1 MTWEEYKA
9 QRRKEEKNAQTASTN
24 SNSSSSWEE
33 YKEQRRREK
42 QEESRQLQTQQTE
55 NEFDN
60 YLENYRANIEN
71 RMQTQTNNK
80 TSNIPIEAVMDS
92 DGNIYDVK
100 ELNAEKARRLGE
112 TKRGSAQYV
121 NGELTNFQEG
131 KTTSSNGQE
140 EQKNFAKN
148 ILKKGSENLK
158 NDIGI
163 IGSNLKDSAYS
174 GTLQFGKT
182 VGMSTDNAYNTQVD
196 MRRILREN
204 MINERRKR
212 GLSTEELEEDLE
224 NNPIY
229 QKSDVKPFYQEKI
242 DKVNQRMAE
251 NTEQASN
258 PVSKKVAELSQSMG
272 NNIAGM
278 AITAINPALGFAY
291 FTGSATGSYYDEAI
305 QKGMND
311 NDARNYATI
320 MGLMEGTTEKYLSAQ
335 NIKGAKAILEGT
347 GIKNALKSFGLE
359 VGENFVQEAVMPAI
373 SELTTKAIAG
383 DEYLKYDYNTAE
395 GWKTLGMDSLSD
407 GIDGAL
413 SAILLNGATKGVA
426 SCINITNKMKNGNK
440 VSEQEIKVALTDA
453 QKSGV
458 DAEKILKD
466 KIQESAIKKI
476 ITTKN
481 ETPELAQNVQNST
494 EQQMK
499 NYIYEKSNNA
509 KIDNLRK
516 DASKYFNNSEK
527 AHNYMQM
534 LEKIIEDKNI
544 DIRFN
549 ADLKTPDGKI
559 ANGSYSNGVITI
571 NPNSTRVD
579 EFIAV
584 HELTHAIGTDSMK
597 NIIETYRNSNPEFNT
612 AVEKL
617 LQNYNSTEITE
628 EALSDVSAQ
637 LFGNQEFINNV
648 AQTNPNI
655 FQKIYSEIKYLW
667 HQFRGYK
674 NQNQFIEDL
683 YYKWTQA
690 YNSNNKLNNS
700 ENYLITQNNKGKYV
714 KADRQV
720 ITGNNP
726 LEWETQVEN
735 YINDNIRQGKDVQ
748 VTTENGDILTITK
761 DTSGKAKFRNQI
773 TDKYGNTRYLNNKEF
788 LSKLTAETHIDE
800 LAQISQKINKNPIPD
815 YKKHKFAKDGFDYRS
830 AYFEDFDGQ
839 YYKITM
845 SVGKNG
851 DIDTIYNIG
860 KMDKKNR
867 SKSSLVAQ
875 RPSDKNITSNEELT
889 STNSIPSSNKDVNTT
904 TKYSI
909 QESKNNTESSY
920 MQDNQGRTLSKEQ
933 QEYFRDSKVRDENGN
948 LLTVYHGSNSEF
960 TVFDAKK
967 SGQASKESKVGFW
980 FTETKE
986 GAENFA
992 NSLWYGDKKA
1002 TSYETYLNIK
1012 NPKVY
1017 NSIDNSIE
1025 LENIDN
1031 RIKEQKNIIRKLENK
1046 NIAIEIN
1053 KQELKWATSKEE
1065 LQDIARIEGIDF
1077 EDAERYNDA
1086 LKEYNKLEK
1095 EYDNKKYGDSYEQ
1108 FRTDIYKI
1116 ANKSASDANF
1126 GGTGMWL
1133 ENENEII
1140 SKFKQQLIDEGYDGI
1155 IIKNTKYDSDT
1166 MGRNN
1171 NQYVAFYPEQIKNVD
1186 NTNPTDNPD
1195 IRYSQNNET
1204 WQSYLDKNFKP
1215 TGTRTNM
1222 QDILV
1227 SKATNEG
1234 AFTQQAKNDTQNN
1247 QKVAP
1252 STQNNVLETGKW
1264 TKEQQEKAEQKK
1276 VAEILTQPIEK
1287 VKEKNRAW
1295 AIAKANIID
1304 KGIVFEEL
1312 SQKTKNRE
1320 LQGKWDYTLTAT
1332 ARGQNAIGQARY
1344 EMDPKTK
1351 TEKQISKSL
1360 EDIRT
1365 EVGNKTSDFQQYMYH
1380 QLNIDR
1386 MTLEDRFAGETGIN
1400 YERKNAIKNKPVFGK
1415 SITADISKKIVA
1427 QYEKNNPEFKKWAQ
1441 DVYDFNNAN
1450 KQELVKNG
1458 VISQELADK
1467 LNEMYPHYVPIKR
1480 IDAKGNAIKVPL
1492 DTNRT
1497 GINSPLAKATGGN
1510 KDIQPLFET
1519 MADRTLQTYR
1529 ASARNGFGVELMKTL
1544 NSIQDTQQTDIDTIL
1559 EEIGDIDSNA
1569 ELLQEGKNGNN
1580 PTFTVFNNGEKVT
1593 FEITKDMF
1601 DALKPQSDLIRNI
1614 NNSKLSKVANKVSN
1628 FRRGVLTE
1636 YNPLFSL
1643 TNAIKDAQDVL
1654 INSQHP
1660 GKTYAK
1666 FPEAY
1671 AQIIKNGYWY
1681 KEYVRNGGEQNSYF
1695 KDGKFETDI
1704 KTNKAKSAITL
1715 PLKGIS
1721 KINNVIEMAPRL
1733 AEYIVSREAGS
1744 SIETS
1749 MLDASRVTTNFKAG
1763 GDITKTLNRNGFTFL
1778 NASVQGFQ
1786 QQVRNIQEANVKG
1799 LKGYAV
1805 LATKYAIAG
1814 LPALILNNF
1823 VWDDDEDYWELQDYV
1838 KDNYY
1843 IIGKYGDG
1851 KFVRIPK
1858 GRTVAVIQ
1866 KIVNNA
1872 SEYINENKEINI
1884 DSLAK
1889 DFWGD
1894 LKFASDNLA
1903 PNNPLDN
1910 NIISPI
1916 IQIIT
1921 NTSWYGEDIVP
1932 KRLQDKPK
1940 SEQYDE
1946 TTDSLS
1952 IWLGEKL
1959 NVSPYKINYLLDQY
1973 GGGISDVVLPTMTKQ
1988 AEDNVFKDK
1997 FTTDSVM
2004 KNKYP
2009 GEFYSK
2015 LDELTVKGNSYKAT
2029 DEDLLKS
2036 KYASD
2041 ISKDMGDLYKEKRE
2055 IQNSDLPDSDKKE
2068 KIKDIQKEI
2077 NKIAKDGLAN
2087 IENLKIDRNTTKI
2100 GNNQYYKLT
2109 NTKDG
2114 TQDWKKLSEEEI
2126 RKNKNISL
2134 TTYADYKEKVA
2145 KETIKQRK
2153 NGTISEDG
2161 SIKDKDKITILL
2173 NSACSREEKTALYEQ
2188 YILSATDKKY
2198 SIVKTTN
2205 IDITQYLQYKLA
2217 DANGNFDSDKK
2228 DDGTVT
2234 GKSVSGSAKQKRW
2247 QYIENMNITY
2257 TQKLIL
2263 YGLECT
2269 PNDSQQ
2275 RQIINYVKSLPNKTN
2290 KEKLEILSQFKGFTI
2305 YKDGRVKY

>member
-1 MTWEEYKA
+1 MFFGKGFYFTDNELMAESYAEDAVDISGGSK
-9 QRRKEEKNAQTASTN
+9 KI
-24 SNSSSSWEE
+24 
-33 YKEQRRREK
+33 YKE
-42 QEESRQLQTQQTE
+42 
-55 NEFDN
+55 
-60 YLENYRANIEN
+60 YL
-71 RMQTQTNNK
+71 
-80 TSNIPIEAVMDS
+80 
-92 DGNIYDVK
+92 
-100 ELNAEKARRLGE
+100 
-112 TKRGSAQYV
+112 
-121 NGELTNFQEG
+121 
-131 KTTSSNGQE
+131 
-140 EQKNFAKN
+140 
-148 ILKKGSENLK
+148 
-158 NDIGI
+158 DI
-163 IGSNLKDSAYS
+163 K
-174 GTLQFGKT
+174 
-182 VGMSTDNAYNTQVD
+182 
-196 MRRILREN
+196 
-204 MINERRKR
+204 
-212 GLSTEELEEDLE
+212 
-224 NNPIY
+224 
-229 QKSDVKPFYQEKI
+229 KPFIVEG
-242 DKVNQRMAE
+242 E
-251 NTEQASN
+251 NTVNLANKIKEIDAS
-258 PVSKKVAELSQSMG
+258 AD
-272 NNIAGM
+272 I
-278 AITAINPALGFAY
+278 IDT
-291 FTGSATGSYYDEAI
+291 
-305 QKGMND
+305 
-311 NDARNYATI
+311 NY
-320 MGLMEGTTEKYLSAQ
+320 
-335 NIKGAKAILEGT
+335 
-347 GIKNALKSFGLE
+347 
-359 VGENFVQEAVMPAI
+359 
-373 SELTTKAIAG
+373 
-383 DEYLKYDYNTAE
+383 
-395 GWKTLGMDSLSD
+395 
-407 GIDGAL
+407 
-413 SAILLNGATKGVA
+413 GVA
-426 SCINITNKMKNGNK
+426 STGKMT
-440 VSEQEIKVALTDA
+440 QW
-453 QKSGV
+453 
-458 DAEKILKD
+458 
-466 KIQESAIKKI
+466 
-476 ITTKN
+476 
-481 ETPELAQNVQNST
+481 
-494 EQQMK
+494 
-499 NYIYEKSNNA
+499 
-509 KIDNLRK
+509 
-516 DASKYFNNSEK
+516 
-527 AHNYMQM
+527 
-534 LEKIIEDKNI
+534 
-544 DIRFN
+544 
-549 ADLKTPDGKI
+549 
-559 ANGSYSNGVITI
+559 
-571 NPNSTRVD
+571 
-579 EFIAV
+579 
-584 HELTHAIGTDSMK
+584 
-597 NIIETYRNSNPEFNT
+597 
-612 AVEKL
+612 
-617 LQNYNSTEITE
+617 LQNN
-628 EALSDVSAQ
+628 
-637 LFGNQEFINNV
+637 
-648 AQTNPNI
+648 
-655 FQKIYSEIKYLW
+655 
-667 HQFRGYK
+667 
-674 NQNQFIEDL
+674 
-683 YYKWTQA
+683 
-690 YNSNNKLNNS
+690 
-700 ENYLITQNNKGKYV
+700 
-714 KADRQV
+714 
-720 ITGNNP
+720 
-726 LEWETQVEN
+726 
-735 YINDNIRQGKDVQ
+735 
-748 VTTENGDILTITK
+748 
-761 DTSGKAKFRNQI
+761 
-773 TDKYGNTRYLNNKEF
+773 
-788 LSKLTAETHIDE
+788 
-800 LAQISQKINKNPIPD
+800 
-815 YKKHKFAKDGFDYRS
+815 
-830 AYFEDFDGQ
+830 
-839 YYKITM
+839 
-845 SVGKNG
+845 
-851 DIDTIYNIG
+851 
-860 KMDKKNR
+860 
-867 SKSSLVAQ
+867 
-875 RPSDKNITSNEELT
+875 
-889 STNSIPSSNKDVNTT
+889 
-904 TKYSI
+904 
-909 QESKNNTESSY
+909 
-920 MQDNQGRTLSKEQ
+920 
-933 QEYFRDSKVRDENGN
+933 
-948 LLTVYHGSNSEF
+948 
-960 TVFDAKK
+960 
-967 SGQASKESKVGFW
+967 
-980 FTETKE
+980 
-986 GAENFA
+986 
-992 NSLWYGDKKA
+992 
-1002 TSYETYLNIK
+1002 
-1012 NPKVY
+1012 
-1017 NSIDNSIE
+1017 
-1025 LENIDN
+1025 
-1031 RIKEQKNIIRKLENK
+1031 
-1046 NIAIEIN
+1046 
-1053 KQELKWATSKEE
+1053 
-1065 LQDIARIEGIDF
+1065 
-1077 EDAERYNDA
+1077 
-1086 LKEYNKLEK
+1086 
-1095 EYDNKKYGDSYEQ
+1095 
-1108 FRTDIYKI
+1108 
-1116 ANKSASDANF
+1116 
-1126 GGTGMWL
+1126 
-1133 ENENEII
+1133 
-1140 SKFKQQLIDEGYDGI
+1140 GYDGI
-1155 IIKNTKYDSDT
+1155 EVKLKKDDT
-1166 MGRNN
+1166 SYYIVFNSN
-1171 NQYVAFYPEQIKNVD
+1171 QIKNID
-1186 NTNPTDNPD
+1186 NTNPTSNSD
-1195 IRYSQNNET
+1195 IRYSQNNKT
-1204 WQSYLDKNFKP
+1204 WQDYLEKNYK
-1215 TGTRTNM
+1215 TAGTRTNM

-1227 SKATNEG
+1227 SKATNNNKERVRDILSRNGSFSEQVDKYIADKLPSGDFLYLGETPTVLQNLGLPNNEVILKQSKLKTLMQESNNNTDKLHELPIETIKKIPEAIANPLNILQSSTDENSVVIITDLADANERPIIASIEVNYDGQIGNIDFLSNRLTSAYGKNNYDRFMKTEIAKGNLLYDIDEG
-1234 AFTQQAKNDTQNN
+1234 IIKELPATRLQSPKGISSFVDTNNNVSTINDSISQNNDSVKNNTIITNNYAQQTQNDTHNN
-1247 QKVAP
+1247 QNVAP
-1252 STQNNVLETGKW
+1252 SAQNNVLETGKW

-1344 EMDPKTK
+1344 EMDSKTK

-1529 ASARNGFGVELMKTL
+1529 ASARNSFGVELMKTL
-1544 NSIQDTQQTDIDTIL
+1544 NSIQDTQQADIDTIL

-1593 FEITKDMF
+1593 FEITKNMF

-1660 GKTYAK
+1660 GKTYTK

-1671 AQIIKNGYWY
+1671 AQIINKGYWY
-1681 KEYVRNGGEQNSYF
+1681 NEYVRNGGEQNSYF

-1733 AEYIVSREAGS
+1733 AEYIVSREAGR

-1823 VWDDDEDYWELQDYV
+1823 VWDDDEDYGELQDYV

-1884 DSLAK
+1884 DTLAK

-1959 NVSPYKINYLLDQY
+1959 NVSPYKINYLIDQY

-2015 LDELTVKGNSYKAT
+2015 LDELTVKGNSDKAT

-2055 IQNSDLPDSDKKE
+2055 IQNSDLPDIEKKE

-2087 IENLKIDRNTTKI
+2087 VENLKIDRNTAKI
-2100 GNNQYYKLT
+2100 GNNQYYKAT

-2173 NSACSREEKTALYEQ
+2173 NSACSIEEKTALYEQ
-2188 YILSATDKKY
+2188 YILSTTDKKY
-2198 SIVKTTN
+2198 PIVKTTN
-2205 IDITQYLQYKLA
+2205 IDTTQYLQYKLA
-2217 DANGNFDSDKK
+2217 DANGKFDSDKK
-2228 DDGTVT
+2228 DDGTVK
-2234 GKSVSGSAKQKRW
+2234 GKSIRGSGEQKRW

-2269 PNDSQQ
+2269 PSNREQT
-2275 RQIINYVKSLPNKTN
+2275 QIVNYINSLPKTQQ
-2290 KEKLEILSQFKGFTI
+2290 EKLEMLSKFQGFTI
-2305 YKDGRVKY
+2305 YKDGTFKF

>member
-1 MTWEEYKA
+1 MSWAEYKKKREEQEKSKTSSYQEYNNSNNNSEVSSWQKYKQKREEQKVQQTETLPVA
-9 QRRKEEKNAQTASTN
+9 NKANTAPKTTTNLTEADLRKIEKNAGLKAGVLNLNQVQSQQQN
-24 SNSSSSWEE
+24 FEN
-33 YKEQRRREK
+33 
-42 QEESRQLQTQQTE
+42 LQQKG
-55 NEFDN
+55 NEILQDKKSDLGIDN
-60 YLENYRANIEN
+60 
-71 RMQTQTNNK
+71 
-80 TSNIPIEAVMDS
+80 
-92 DGNIYDVK
+92 
-100 ELNAEKARRLGE
+100 
-112 TKRGSAQYV
+112 
-121 NGELTNFQEG
+121 G
-131 KTTSSNGQE
+131 K
-140 EQKNFAKN
+140 
-148 ILKKGSENLK
+148 ILKKSSAFKDGYNFGDVSKTALSTAGDVALN
-158 NDIGI
+158 IGKGI
-163 IGSNLKDSAYS
+163 MNIGEGIGDLATYGIAGIADLTGNKEYAEKLRY
-174 GTLQFGKT
+174 
-182 VGMSTDNAYNTQVD
+182 NASHMNVVD
-196 MRRILREN
+196 DMTKP
-204 MINERRKR
+204 MINAVDKNSIL
-212 GLSTEELEEDLE
+212 G
-224 NNPIY
+224 N
-229 QKSDVKPFYQEKI
+229 KSDEVAQGLGYVAGNTAIAVASGGLGTKLGLTSKI
-242 DKVNQRMAE
+242 AQTAG
-251 NTEQASN
+251 
-258 PVSKKVAELSQSMG
+258 SMG
-272 NNIAGM
+272 TTFTSSMGHGM
-278 AITAINPALGFAY
+278 TEAY
-291 FTGSATGSYYDEAI
+291 
-305 QKGMND
+305 Q
-311 NDARNYATI
+311 
-320 MGLMEGTTEKYLSAQ
+320 
-335 NIKGAKAILEGT
+335 
-347 GIKNALKSFGLE
+347 
-359 VGENFVQEAVMPAI
+359 
-373 SELTTKAIAG
+373 
-383 DEYLKYDYNTAE
+383 
-395 GWKTLGMDSLSD
+395 
-407 GIDGAL
+407 
-413 SAILLNGATKGVA
+413 NGATDDEAFAYGLISGVGETGSELMFGGLGKASKAVGLSKGAGELDDIV
-426 SCINITNKMKNGNK
+426 IGGLTKNIKNKMAKTLVQSGLK
-440 VSEQEIKVALTDA
+440 ATGEGAEEVVSGLISAVGKKITYMSEEELGQ
-453 QKSGV
+453 
-458 DAEKILKD
+458 ILKD
-466 KIQESAIKKI
+466 ENLAEQFWMGALTSAIAQAPSSMSSIKNGTDYITGEKYNEFQKKDV
-476 ITTKN
+476 
-481 ETPELAQNVQNST
+481 PELAQNVQNST
-494 EQQMK
+494 EQQTILNDIKTLQNENTAQLDDMLNNKELPMK

-509 KIDNLRK
+509 KIDNLRR

-571 NPNSTRVD
+571 NPNSTRTG
-579 EFIAV
+579 EFIAI

-597 NIIETYRNSNPEFNT
+597 NIIETYKKSNPEFNT

-748 VTTENGDILTITK
+748 VITENGDILTITK

-773 TDKYGNTRYLNNKEF
+773 TDKNGNTRYLNNKEF

-800 LAQISQKINKNPIPD
+800 LAQISQKINKSPIPD
-815 YKKHKFAKDGFDYRS
+815 YKNHKFAKDGFDYRS

-851 DIDTIYNIG
+851 NINTIYNIG

-889 STNSIPSSNKDVNTT
+889 SINSISSSNKDVNTT

-909 QESKNNTESSY
+909 QESENNTQLSEEAKKQLHRYIY
-920 MQDNQGRTLSKEQ
+920 MNKEQLNKAFSEAIENKENMLQEYNTLSQEYKNFQKTEEFMKALENGDLDSNAWNKAGKYADKLRYYNEQYEKYKAQQEAINSLLMDNQTETRSIEQVAEEAEKHFGTTTNFKETAYIDVNGKQIDFSGKHEGGPSGTRTLDHRQINEIDIDM
-933 QEYFRDSKVRDENGN
+933 DSFINMGN
-948 LLTVYHGSNSEF
+948 IRVLP
-960 TVFDAKK
+960 
-967 SGQASKESKVGFW
+967 
-980 FTETKE
+980 E
-986 GAENFA
+986 GGGINLSIEP
-992 NSLWYGDKKA
+992 
-1002 TSYETYLNIK
+1002 
-1012 NPKVY
+1012 NPKQY
-1017 NSIDNSIE
+1017 
-1025 LENIDN
+1025 
-1031 RIKEQKNIIRKLENK
+1031 
-1046 NIAIEIN
+1046 
-1053 KQELKWATSKEE
+1053 SK
-1065 LQDIARIEGIDF
+1065 
-1077 EDAERYNDA
+1077 
-1086 LKEYNKLEK
+1086 LKEYI
-1095 EYDNKKYGDSYEQ
+1095 DSVNGEIYI
-1108 FRTDIYKI
+1108 DID
-1116 ANKSASDANF
+1116 KSNHA
-1126 GGTGMWL
+1126 
-1133 ENENEII
+1133 
-1140 SKFKQQLIDEGYDGI
+1140 
-1155 IIKNTKYDSDT
+1155 YDSAEYKAGTSTD
-1166 MGRNN
+1166 RILSDL
-1171 NQYVAFYPEQIKNVD
+1171 QYYFKNGKF
-1186 NTNPTDNPD
+1186 PTKSQFADF
-1195 IRYSQNNET
+1195 RYSQNTPT
-1204 WQSYLDKNFKP
+1204 WQQYLDKNFKP

-1234 AFTQQAKNDTQNN
+1234 SFTQRNKNNTLQDQNVTSN
-1247 QKVAP
+1247 
-1252 STQNNVLETGKW
+1252 TQNNVLETGKW

-1344 EMDPKTK
+1344 EMDSKTK

-1529 ASARNGFGVELMKTL
+1529 ASARNSFGVELMKTL

-1671 AQIIKNGYWY
+1671 AQIIKKGYWY

-1866 KIVNNA
+1866 KIINNA

-2015 LDELTVKGNSYKAT
+2015 LDELTVKGNSDKAT

-2055 IQNSDLPDSDKKE
+2055 IQNSDLPDIEKKE

-2087 IENLKIDRNTTKI
+2087 VENLKINRNTAKI
-2100 GNNQYYKLT
+2100 GNNQYYKAT

-2188 YILSATDKKY
+2188 YILSTEDKKY
-2198 SIVKTTN
+2198 PIVKTTN

-2217 DANGNFDSDKK
+2217 ESNKEFKADRE

>member
-1 MTWEEYKA
+1 MSWAEYKKKREEQENIETSYSQENNDSNNETSSWQKYKQKREEQKVQQTETLPIANKANTVQKTTTNLTEADLRKIEQNSGLKTGTLNLNKMQA
-9 QRRKEEKNAQTASTN
+9 QQQKFENLQQKGNEILQDKNNKIYDVDYIYSDLGIDNGKVFKKSSAFKDGYDFGDITKTVLDTGATLGTEVTKGVANIGENIGDLASYGIAGVADLLGKDEYADKVRKNAQVSLVDKYTKPLSSKIDKNSILGSKGKEMAQSLGYVAGTAAIGTATGGTAGILGKTA
-24 SNSSSSWEE
+24 EGAA
-33 YKEQRRREK
+33 KA
-42 QEESRQLQTQQTE
+42 
-55 NEFDN
+55 
-60 YLENYRANIEN
+60 ANIATTATTFASSMGSGITEAYQN
-71 RMQTQTNNK
+71 GATDQEALAYGIISGIGEAGSELMFGGLGKIFGKVGFNPTGGALDEVVVQGLSRNIKNK
-80 TSNIPIEAVMDS
+80 MVKTLVQSGLMATGEGIEEVVSGVVSAIGKKATFM
-92 DGNIYDVK
+92 K
-100 ELNAEKARRLGE
+100 EEDL
-112 TKRGSAQYV
+112 
-121 NGELTNFQEG
+121 
-131 KTTSSNGQE
+131 
-140 EQKNFAKN
+140 KN
-148 ILKKGSENLK
+148 ILKDENL
-158 NDIGI
+158 
-163 IGSNLKDSAYS
+163 AE
-174 GTLQFGKT
+174 QFW
-182 VGMSTDNAYNTQVD
+182 
-196 MRRILREN
+196 
-204 MINERRKR
+204 
-212 GLSTEELEEDLE
+212 
-224 NNPIY
+224 
-229 QKSDVKPFYQEKI
+229 
-242 DKVNQRMAE
+242 
-251 NTEQASN
+251 
-258 PVSKKVAELSQSMG
+258 MG
-272 NNIAGM
+272 ALTSVIAQ
-278 AITAINPALGFAY
+278 TP
-291 FTGSATGSYYDEAI
+291 
-305 QKGMND
+305 
-311 NDARNYATI
+311 RTI
-320 MGLMEGTTEKYLSAQ
+320 SS
-335 NIKGAKAILEGT
+335 
-347 GIKNALKSFGLE
+347 IKNKTDY
-359 VGENFVQEAVMPAI
+359 
-373 SELTTKAIAG
+373 LTG
-383 DEYLKYDYNTAE
+383 
-395 GWKTLGMDSLSD
+395 
-407 GIDGAL
+407 
-413 SAILLNGATKGVA
+413 
-426 SCINITNKMKNGNK
+426 
-440 VSEQEIKVALTDA
+440 
-453 QKSGV
+453 
-458 DAEKILKD
+458 
-466 KIQESAIKKI
+466 KKWE
-476 ITTKN
+476 TTQKN
-481 ETPELAQNVQNST
+481 ETPELAQNVQNT
-494 EQQMK
+494 QEQQTILNDIKTLQNENTAQLDDMLNNKELPMK

-509 KIDNLRK
+509 KIDNLRR

-571 NPNSTRVD
+571 NPNSTRTG
-579 EFIAV
+579 EFIAI

-597 NIIETYRNSNPEFNT
+597 NIIETYRKSNPEFNT

-655 FQKIYSEIKYLW
+655 FQKIYSEVKYLW

-690 YNSNNKLNNS
+690 YKNQNKSLNQTSNYHIS
-700 ENYLITQNNKGKYV
+700 ENFSNEIDKVLYNQLKSNTQVKARDYTPQILVNNGVENLPMLITQKHIKSIVYTFQEAEKLGLPTKNV
-714 KADRQV
+714 
-720 ITGNNP
+720 
-726 LEWETQVEN
+726 N
-735 YINDNIRQGKDVQ
+735 YHGLGKDLLIKAIDNLDNPQAIYKTSENNYLV
-748 VTTENGDILTITK
+748 VTEFKDSIGRKIIVPIQINGKGRYNDVFI
-761 DTSGKAKFRNQI
+761 DENQI
-773 TDKYGNTRYLNNKEF
+773 KSVYGRNN
-788 LSKLTAETHIDE
+788 LDDY
-800 LAQISQKINKNPIPD
+800 INKNNFEQI
-815 YKKHKFAKDGFDYRS
+815 YKK
-830 AYFEDFDGQ
+830 
-839 YYKITM
+839 
-845 SVGKNG
+845 
-851 DIDTIYNIG
+851 
-860 KMDKKNR
+860 
-867 SKSSLVAQ
+867 
-875 RPSDKNITSNEELT
+875 NEELDFNEGIQYSNVANSS

-909 QESKNNTESSY
+909 QESENNSGSFNWQKNRFDVSGNENLVNAQTLFYRTRDDGQYYVQATDGSGKITYDGIFYGEKELARSLGEEIARKIVNTSENTNNEIYLQSDKVKSETDYMMAHRPTETGAYASNITKGTGEWESLMPEDVY
-920 MQDNQGRTLSKEQ
+920 EHPEWYFDMN
-933 QEYFRDSKVRDENGN
+933 QEY
-948 LLTVYHGSNSEF
+948 
-960 TVFDAKK
+960 
-967 SGQASKESKVGFW
+967 SKESFKV
-980 FTETKE
+980 
-986 GAENFA
+986 
-992 NSLWYGDKKA
+992 
-1002 TSYETYLNIK
+1002 
-1012 NPKVY
+1012 
-1017 NSIDNSIE
+1017 
-1025 LENIDN
+1025 
-1031 RIKEQKNIIRKLENK
+1031 
-1046 NIAIEIN
+1046 
-1053 KQELKWATSKEE
+1053 LK
-1065 LQDIARIEGIDF
+1065 
-1077 EDAERYNDA
+1077 
-1086 LKEYNKLEK
+1086 
-1095 EYDNKKYGDSYEQ
+1095 
-1108 FRTDIYKI
+1108 
-1116 ANKSASDANF
+1116 
-1126 GGTGMWL
+1126 
-1133 ENENEII
+1133 
-1140 SKFKQQLIDEGYDGI
+1140 
-1155 IIKNTKYDSDT
+1155 
-1166 MGRNN
+1166 
-1171 NQYVAFYPEQIKNVD
+1171 QIKN
-1186 NTNPTDNPD
+1186 NPNAEITIYRATTGNKINKGDWVTLSRKYAEYHNNSQFNGKGNIIELKVKAKDVQYAGDDINEFGYFPQSNIQTTDNPD
-1195 IRYSQNNET
+1195 IRYSQNNGT

-1252 STQNNVLETGKW
+1252 STQNNVLETGEW

-1344 EMDPKTK
+1344 EMDSKTK

-1529 ASARNGFGVELMKTL
+1529 ASARNSFGVELMKTL
-1544 NSIQDTQQTDIDTIL
+1544 NSIQDTQQADIDTIL

-1593 FEITKDMF
+1593 FEITKNMF

-1660 GKTYAK
+1660 GKTYTK

-1671 AQIIKNGYWY
+1671 AQIINKGYWY
-1681 KEYVRNGGEQNSYF
+1681 NEYVRNGGEQNSYF

-1733 AEYIVSREAGS
+1733 AEYIVSREAGR

-1823 VWDDDEDYWELQDYV
+1823 VWDDDEDYGELQDYV

-1884 DSLAK
+1884 DTLAK

-1959 NVSPYKINYLLDQY
+1959 NVSPYKINYLIDQY

-2015 LDELTVKGNSYKAT
+2015 LDELTVKGNSDKAT

-2055 IQNSDLPDSDKKE
+2055 IQNSDLPDIEKKE

-2077 NKIAKDGLAN
+2077 NKIAKDRLAN
-2087 IENLKIDRNTTKI
+2087 VENLKIDRNTAKI
-2100 GNNQYYKLT
+2100 GNNQYYKAT

-2173 NSACSREEKTALYEQ
+2173 NSACSIEEKTALYEQ
-2188 YILSATDKKY
+2188 YILSTTDKKY
-2198 SIVKTTN
+2198 PIVKTTN
-2205 IDITQYLQYKLA
+2205 IDTTQYLQYKLA
-2217 DANGNFDSDKK
+2217 DANGKFDSDKK

-2269 PNDSQQ
+2269 PNDIQQ
-2275 RQIINYVKSLPNKTN
+2275 KQIVNYVKSLPNKTN

>member
-1 MTWEEYKA
+1 MSWAEYKKK
-9 QRRKEEKNAQTASTN
+9 REEQENMETSYSQEN
-24 SNSSSSWEE
+24 NDSNNETSSWQKYKQKREE
-33 YKEQRRREK
+33 QKV
-42 QEESRQLQTQQTE
+42 QQTE
-55 NEFDN
+55 TLPIANKANTVQKTTTNLTEADLRKIEQNSGLKTGTLNLNKMQAQQQKFENLQQKGNEILQDK
-60 YLENYRANIEN
+60 
-71 RMQTQTNNK
+71 NNK
-80 TSNIPIEAVMDS
+80 
-92 DGNIYDVK
+92 IYDVDYIYSDLGIDNGKVFKKSSAFKDGYDFGDVSKTAVATIGDVALNVGKGIMNIGEGIGDLATYGIAGIADLTGNK
-100 ELNAEKARRLGE
+100 EYAEKLRYNASHMNVVDDMTKPMINAVDKNSVLGNKSDE
-112 TKRGSAQYV
+112 LAEGLGYVAGMTAVSVVSGGAGAKLGLSSKVAATIGSTATTFSSSMGNGMSEAYQNGATDEEAFWYGVILGSAEA
-121 NGELTNFQEG
+121 GSELMFGGLG
-131 KTTSSNGQE
+131 KASDAIGLSKGIGAIDDKIANTLT
-140 EQKNFAKN
+140 KN
-148 ILKKGSENLK
+148 IKNKMVKTLIQCDIKASAEGAEEVVSGLISAIGKK
-158 NDIGI
+158 
-163 IGSNLKDSAYS
+163 ATY
-174 GTLQFGKT
+174 
-182 VGMSTDNAYNTQVD
+182 MS
-196 MRRILREN
+196 
-204 MINERRKR
+204 
-212 GLSTEELEEDLE
+212 EEDLQKIIKDE
-224 NNPIY
+224 NL
-229 QKSDVKPFYQEKI
+229 
-242 DKVNQRMAE
+242 AE
-251 NTEQASN
+251 QFWMGALTSAIAQAPS
-258 PVSKKVAELSQSMG
+258 SMSSIKNG
-272 NNIAGM
+272 TDY
-278 AITAINPALGFAY
+278 ITG
-291 FTGSATGSYYDEAI
+291 
-305 QKGMND
+305 
-311 NDARNYATI
+311 
-320 MGLMEGTTEKYLSAQ
+320 EKY
-335 NIKGAKAILEGT
+335 NE
-347 GIKNALKSFGLE
+347 F
-359 VGENFVQEAVMPAI
+359 
-373 SELTTKAIAG
+373 
-383 DEYLKYDYNTAE
+383 
-395 GWKTLGMDSLSD
+395 
-407 GIDGAL
+407 
-413 SAILLNGATKGVA
+413 
-426 SCINITNKMKNGNK
+426 
-440 VSEQEIKVALTDA
+440 
-453 QKSGV
+453 QK
-458 DAEKILKD
+458 KD
-466 KIQESAIKKI
+466 V
-476 ITTKN
+476 
-481 ETPELAQNVQNST
+481 PELAQNVQNST
-494 EQQMK
+494 EQQTILNDIKTLQNENTAQLDDMLNNKELPMK

-516 DASKYFNNSEK
+516 DASRYFNNLEK
-527 AHNYMQM
+527 THNYMQM

-571 NPNSTRVD
+571 NPNSTRTG
-579 EFIAV
+579 EFIAI

-597 NIIETYRNSNPEFNT
+597 NIIETYRKSNPEFNT

-690 YNSNNKLNNS
+690 YNSNNKLNNTTNYYIETVADFNEMEYNNSKEIKLPKREFSILSGIVNSDSNIKPGINYVETTNATYTVYYKETGEFKVLGKEVS
-700 ENYLITQNNKGKYV
+700 EDYY
-714 KADRQV
+714 D
-720 ITGNNP
+720 
-726 LEWETQVEN
+726 
-735 YINDNIRQGKDVQ
+735 
-748 VTTENGDILTITK
+748 TITNGNIQGTGSTRNAESRMQTHSSTIQQSRTGTHNDEISNFNK
-761 DTSGKAKFRNQI
+761 RRTRISDSSMENDTTNN
-773 TDKYGNTRYLNNKEF
+773 GN
-788 LSKLTAETHIDE
+788 I
-800 LAQISQKINKNPIPD
+800 
-815 YKKHKFAKDGFDYRS
+815 
-830 AYFEDFDGQ
+830 
-839 YYKITM
+839 
-845 SVGKNG
+845 
-851 DIDTIYNIG
+851 
-860 KMDKKNR
+860 
-867 SKSSLVAQ
+867 
-875 RPSDKNITSNEELT
+875 
-889 STNSIPSSNKDVNTT
+889 
-904 TKYSI
+904 KYSI
-909 QESKNNTESSY
+909 QESENNSGSFS
-920 MQDNQGRTLSKEQ
+920 MQDNKGRKLSKEQ
-933 QEYFRDSKVRDENGN
+933 QEYFKDSKARDTNGN
-948 LLTVYHGSNSEF
+948 LLEVYHGTSDDF
-960 TVFDAKK
+960 TKFDLSYLGSASGDLGFLGDGFYLATHKGEAKYY
-967 SGQASKESKVGFW
+967 GSKVMSG
-980 FTETKE
+980 
-986 GAENFA
+986 
-992 NSLWYGDKKA
+992 YV
-1002 TSYETYLNIK
+1002 NIK
-1012 NPKVY
+1012 NPFNIKELSKYKGKTFEGEDSSSGLHINNLVEL
-1017 NSIDNSIE
+1017 NPQWRDIE
-1025 LENIDN
+1025 INNTTYGEIADEVENYLENAKIKKLGIVEDSYGNDSGIMWEISFNGKKTQSESILNYTAEEMIANELN
-1031 RIKEQKNIIRKLENK
+1031 RYIRKEFGHINNSDIIQYITEKSRVNK
-1046 NIAIEIN
+1046 NIKTLREV
-1053 KQELKWATSKEE
+1053 LEE
-1065 LQDIARIEGIDF
+1065 
-1077 EDAERYNDA
+1077 
-1086 LKEYNKLEK
+1086 K
-1095 EYDNKKYGDSYEQ
+1095 
-1108 FRTDIYKI
+1108 
-1116 ANKSASDANF
+1116 
-1126 GGTGMWL
+1126 
-1133 ENENEII
+1133 
-1140 SKFKQQLIDEGYDGI
+1140 GYDSIVQGTPQTTDEI
-1155 IIKNTKYDSDT
+1155 VIFNSNQFKN
-1166 MGRNN
+1166 
-1171 NQYVAFYPEQIKNVD
+1171 ID

-1195 IRYSQNNET
+1195 IRYSQNTPT
-1204 WQSYLDKNFKP
+1204 WQQYLDKNFKP

-1234 AFTQQAKNDTQNN
+1234 SFTQRNKNNTLQDQNVTSN
-1247 QKVAP
+1247 
-1252 STQNNVLETGKW
+1252 TQNNVLETGKW

-1344 EMDPKTK
+1344 EMDSKTK

-1529 ASARNGFGVELMKTL
+1529 ASARNSFGVELMKTL
-1544 NSIQDTQQTDIDTIL
+1544 NSIQDTQQADIDTIL

-1628 FRRGVLTE
+1628 FRRGALTE
-1636 YNPLFSL
+1636 YYPLFSL

-1671 AQIIKNGYWY
+1671 AQIINKGYWY
-1681 KEYVRNGGEQNSYF
+1681 NEYVRNGGEQNSYF
-1695 KDGKFETDI
+1695 KDGEFTSDKKTTRLKTAVKIPFET
-1704 KTNKAKSAITL
+1704 
-1715 PLKGIS
+1715 IS
-1721 KINNVIEMAPRL
+1721 NINNVIEMAPRL
-1733 AEYIVSREAGS
+1733 AEYIASREAGT

-1749 MLDASRVTTNFKAG
+1749 MLDAARVTTNFKAG

-1778 NASVQGFQ
+1778 NASVQGMQ
-1786 QQVRNIQEANVKG
+1786 QQIRNIQEANAKG

-1814 LPALILNNF
+1814 LPVVLLNGLI
-1823 VWDDDEDYWELQDYV
+1823 WKDDEEYEELQDYV

-1843 IIGKYGDG
+1843 IIAKYGDG
-1851 KFVRIPK
+1851 KFIRIPK
-1858 GRTVAVIQ
+1858 GRVSATIQ
-1866 KIVNNA
+1866 KIIGNA
-1872 SEYINENKEINI
+1872 MEYITEDKELNI
-1884 DSLAK
+1884 DNVGK
-1889 DFWGD
+1889 DFWED
-1894 LKFASDNLA
+1894 LKFVQDNLA

-1910 NIISPI
+1910 NVLSPI
-1916 IQIIT
+1916 IQTIT

-2188 YILSATDKKY
+2188 YILSTTDKKY

-2217 DANGNFDSDKK
+2217 EANGKFDSDKK

-2269 PNDSQQ
+2269 PNDIQQ
-2275 RQIINYVKSLPNKTN
+2275 KQIVNYVKSLPNKTN

>member
-1 MTWEEYKA
+1 MSWAEYKKKREEQEKSKTSSYQEYNNSNNNSEVSSW
-9 QRRKEEKNAQTASTN
+9 QRYKQIREEQEQQQKEITNITRSSAIAPIKTTANLSDTELRKIEKNAGLKAGVLNLNQVQSQQQN
-24 SNSSSSWEE
+24 FEN
-33 YKEQRRREK
+33 
-42 QEESRQLQTQQTE
+42 LQQKG
-55 NEFDN
+55 NEILQDKKSDLGIDN
-60 YLENYRANIEN
+60 
-71 RMQTQTNNK
+71 
-80 TSNIPIEAVMDS
+80 
-92 DGNIYDVK
+92 
-100 ELNAEKARRLGE
+100 
-112 TKRGSAQYV
+112 
-121 NGELTNFQEG
+121 G
-131 KTTSSNGQE
+131 K
-140 EQKNFAKN
+140 
-148 ILKKGSENLK
+148 ILKKSSAFKDGYNFGDVSKTALSTAGDVALN
-158 NDIGI
+158 IGKGI
-163 IGSNLKDSAYS
+163 MNIGEGIGDLATYGIAGIADLTGNKEYAEKLRY
-174 GTLQFGKT
+174 
-182 VGMSTDNAYNTQVD
+182 NASHMNVVD
-196 MRRILREN
+196 DMTKP
-204 MINERRKR
+204 MINAVDKNSILGNKSDEVAQGLGYVAGNTAIAVASGGLGTKL
-212 GLSTEELEEDLE
+212 GLS
-224 NNPIY
+224 
-229 QKSDVKPFYQEKI
+229 SKI
-242 DKVNQRMAE
+242 AQTAG
-251 NTEQASN
+251 
-258 PVSKKVAELSQSMG
+258 SMG
-272 NNIAGM
+272 TTFTSSMGHGM
-278 AITAINPALGFAY
+278 TEAY
-291 FTGSATGSYYDEAI
+291 
-305 QKGMND
+305 Q
-311 NDARNYATI
+311 
-320 MGLMEGTTEKYLSAQ
+320 
-335 NIKGAKAILEGT
+335 
-347 GIKNALKSFGLE
+347 
-359 VGENFVQEAVMPAI
+359 
-373 SELTTKAIAG
+373 
-383 DEYLKYDYNTAE
+383 
-395 GWKTLGMDSLSD
+395 
-407 GIDGAL
+407 
-413 SAILLNGATKGVA
+413 NGATDDEAFAYGLISGVGETGSELMFGGLGKASKAVGLSKGAGELDDIV
-426 SCINITNKMKNGNK
+426 IGGLTKNIKNKMAKTLVQSGLKATGEGAEEVVSGLISAVGKKVTYMSEEELGQILKDENLAEQFWMGALTSAIAQAPSTMSSIKNGTDYITGEKYNEFQK
-440 VSEQEIKVALTDA
+440 NDA
-453 QKSGV
+453 QK
-458 DAEKILKD
+458 
-466 KIQESAIKKI
+466 
-476 ITTKN
+476 
-481 ETPELAQNVQNST
+481 LAQNVQNST
-494 EQQMK
+494 EQQTILNDMKMSQNENTAQLDDILNNKELPMK
-499 NYIYEKSNNA
+499 NYIYEKSNNT

-544 DIRFN
+544 DIRFD

-571 NPNSTRVD
+571 NPNSTRTG
-579 EFIAV
+579 EFIAI

-597 NIIETYRNSNPEFNT
+597 NIIETYKKSNPEFNT

-748 VTTENGDILTITK
+748 VITENGDILTITK

-773 TDKYGNTRYLNNKEF
+773 TDKNGNTRYLNNKEF

-800 LAQISQKINKNPIPD
+800 LAQISQKINKSPIPD
-815 YKKHKFAKDGFDYRS
+815 YKNHKFAKDGFDYRS

-851 DIDTIYNIG
+851 NINTIYNIG

-889 STNSIPSSNKDVNTT
+889 SINSISSSNKDVNTT

-909 QESKNNTESSY
+909 QESENNSGSFNLQKNRFDVSGNENLVNAQTLFYRTREDGQYYVQATDGSGKITYDGIFYGEKELAKSLGEEIAKKIVNTSENTNNEIYLQSDNIKSETDYMMAHRPTETGAYASNITKGTGEWESLMPEDVYEHPEWYFDMNQEYSKESFKVLKQIKNNPNAEITIY
-920 MQDNQGRTLSKEQ
+920 RATTGNKINKGDWVTLSKKYA
-933 QEYFRDSKVRDENGN
+933 EYHNNSQFKGKGN
-948 LLTVYHGSNSEF
+948 
-960 TVFDAKK
+960 
-967 SGQASKESKVGFW
+967 
-980 FTETKE
+980 
-986 GAENFA
+986 
-992 NSLWYGDKKA
+992 
-1002 TSYETYLNIK
+1002 I
-1012 NPKVY
+1012 
-1017 NSIDNSIE
+1017 IE
-1025 LENIDN
+1025 LKVKAKDVQYAGDDINEFGYFPQANI
-1031 RIKEQKNIIRKLENK
+1031 Q
-1046 NIAIEIN
+1046 
-1053 KQELKWATSKEE
+1053 T
-1065 LQDIARIEGIDF
+1065 
-1077 EDAERYNDA
+1077 
-1086 LKEYNKLEK
+1086 
-1095 EYDNKKYGDSYEQ
+1095 
-1108 FRTDIYKI
+1108 
-1116 ANKSASDANF
+1116 
-1126 GGTGMWL
+1126 
-1133 ENENEII
+1133 
-1140 SKFKQQLIDEGYDGI
+1140 
-1155 IIKNTKYDSDT
+1155 
-1166 MGRNN
+1166 
-1171 NQYVAFYPEQIKNVD
+1171 
-1186 NTNPTDNPD
+1186 TDNPD
-1195 IRYSQNNET
+1195 IRFSQSNET
-1204 WQSYLDKNFKP
+1204 WQQYLDKNFNS

-1234 AFTQQAKNDTQNN
+1234 SFTQRNKNNTLQDQNVTSN
-1247 QKVAP
+1247 
-1252 STQNNVLETGKW
+1252 TQNNVLETGKW

-1344 EMDPKTK
+1344 EMDSKTK

-1441 DVYDFNNAN
+1441 DVYDFLDAN

-1529 ASARNGFGVELMKTL
+1529 ASARNSFGVELMKTL

-1671 AQIIKNGYWY
+1671 AQIIKKGYWY

-1866 KIVNNA
+1866 KIINNA

-2015 LDELTVKGNSYKAT
+2015 LDELTVKGNSDKAT

-2055 IQNSDLPDSDKKE
+2055 IQNSDLPDIEKKE

-2087 IENLKIDRNTTKI
+2087 VENLKINRNTAKI
-2100 GNNQYYKLT
+2100 GNNQYYKAT

-2188 YILSATDKKY
+2188 YILSTEDKKY
-2198 SIVKTTN
+2198 PIVKTTN

-2217 DANGNFDSDKK
+2217 ESNKEFKADRE

-2305 YKDGRVKY
+2305 YKDGSVKY